1 MGDDNGAKK
10 TFLDLVTKHKYRLTF
25 TEPILGMSP
34 LNKEIYTKFITDKA
48 LGKSNN
54 THLTTE
60 MCEDEKDMIQD
71 LIEEKMTGFH
81 RDDDGVY
88 LLDYQV

>member
-1 MGDDNGAKK
+1 MSDNEKERVP
-10 TFLDLVTKHKYRLTF
+10 FLNAIEKRKYKITF

-34 LNKEIYTKFITDKA
+34 LNKEIYTKYITEKA

-54 THLTTE
+54 THLTKE
-60 MCEDEKDMIQD
+60 MCEDETEMIQD
-71 LIEEKMTGFH
+71 LLEEKMTGFH
-81 RDDDGVY
+81 RDEDGVY